1 MMSCAIDAKDGRHVA
16 VTDIPGAFLHVDME
30 DDVHMLLEGT
40 IAEMIVNL
48 DPTLYRKY
56 IRENK
61 QGKPMLYVK
70 LRKALYGMLQAALLF
85 WRLLSD
91 TLIEWDFKLNEY
103 DKCVANKIINGKQCT
118 IIWHVDDLKISHVEQ
133 KVVNDIIKKLEDK
146 FGQES
151 PLVTSQV
158 KTIDYL
164 GMCIDYTVKGKVKIS
179 MYEYIDKMLAELP
192 SDMNGVSTTPAA
204 LHLFN
209 VDDGA
214 QKLDE
219 DGAQL
224 FHHLVAKLLYLSWRS
239 RQDIQTAVAF
249 LCMRVQSPDLDDY
262 KKLASIMKY
271 ICGTKDITLTIEAND
286 GPKWWVDSS
295 YAVHPDMRSHS
306 GILMTLGKGT
316 AYAAS
321 SKQN

>member
-1 MMSCAIDAKDGRHVA
+1 VA
-16 VTDIPGAFLHVDME
+16 VTDIPGAFLHADME

-40 IAEMIVNL
+40 IAELIVKL

-56 IRENK
+56 IWENK

-70 LRKALYGMLQAALLF
+70 LRKALYGTLQAALLF

-91 TLIEWDFKLNEY
+91 TLIGWGFKLNEY
-103 DKCVANKIINGKQCT
+103 DKCVANKTINGKQCT

-133 KVVNDIIKKLEDK
+133 KVVNDIIKRLEDK

-151 PLVTSQV
+151 PLVTSQG

-164 GMCIDYTVKGKVKIS
+164 GMRIDYTVKGKVKIS

-192 SDMNGVSTTPAA
+192 SDMNGISTTPA

-214 QKLDE
+214 QKLDKN
-219 DGAQL
+219 GAQL
-224 FHHLVAKLLYLSWRS
+224 FHRLVAKLLYLSRRS

-249 LCMRVQSPDLDDY
+249 LCTRVQSPDVDDY
-262 KKLASIMKY
+262 KKLA
-271 ICGTKDITLTIEAND
+271 
-286 GPKWWVDSS
+286 
-295 YAVHPDMRSHS
+295 
-306 GILMTLGKGT
+306 
-316 AYAAS
+316 
-321 SKQN
+321 